1 MKKLLVVAFILPLFI
16 VGCTKMQEKKG
27 NETQTPPS
35 QNDVNNPHSQ
45 NPMNNPHSM
54 TTDKS
59 VDNTDMAPESAKDE
73 TAEKLSKE
81 AYDFEKM
88 YQKDKSET
96 NKKQLI
102 EKHLAAGN
110 YLMFKANLH
119 PKKKYAPALKHYRRV
134 LELDPANDEA
144 KTNKEQIEMIYESMG
159 RPIPQD

>member
-1 MKKLLVVAFILPLFI
+1 MKKLLFLVIVLPLFVI
-16 VGCTKMQEKKG
+16 GCTKMQEKKG
-27 NETQTPPS
+27 NETQAPV
-35 QNDVNNPHSQ
+35 QNDINNPHSQ

-54 TTDKS
+54 TQDQK

-73 TAEKLSKE
+73 TADKLSKE
-81 AYDFEKM
+81 AYDFEKI
-88 YQKDKSET
+88 YTKDKSEA

-119 PKKKYAPALKHYRRV
+119 PKKKYAPALRHYRRV

-159 RPIPQD
+159 RPVPQD

>member
-1 MKKLLVVAFILPLFI
+1 MKKLLLVVLILPLLI
-16 VGCTKMQEKKG
+16 WGCTKMQEKKG
-27 NETQTPPS
+27 NETQPPVQS
-35 QNDVNNPHSQ
+35 DMNNPHSQ

-54 TTDKS
+54 KSDKD
-59 VDNTDMAPESAKDE
+59 VDNTDMAPENAKDE

-81 AYDFEKM
+81 AYDFEKI
-88 YQKDKSET
+88 YQKNNSES

-119 PKKKYAPALKHYRRV
+119 PKKKYGPALKHYRRV
-134 LELDPANDEA
+134 LELDPGNDEA

>member
-1 MKKLLVVAFILPLFI
+1 
-16 VGCTKMQEKKG
+16 MQEKKG
-27 NETQTPPS
+27 NETQAPV
-35 QNDVNNPHSQ
+35 QNDIKNPHSQ
-45 NPMNNPHSM
+45 NPMDNPHSM
-54 TTDKS
+54 KQDQK

-73 TAEKLSKE
+73 TADKLSNE
-81 AYDFEKM
+81 AYDFEKIYM
-88 YQKDKSET
+88 KDKSEA

-134 LELDPANDEA
+134 LELDPSNDEA

-159 RPIPQD
+159 RPVPQD